1 MAITILKEF
10 VVELRREGP
19 DILNVACS
27 AAFFFFFFGIIC
39 AQQDTQFV
47 VKKNALTCFFSSSS
61 SCNRSKTAKHAVA
74 ATFVTC
80 ARTKITDAL
89 C

>member
-1 MAITILKEF
+1 MAITTLKEF

-27 AAFFFFFFGIIC
+27 AAFFFFFLASSAHSRTPSLLF
-39 AQQDTQFV
+39 
-47 VKKNALTCFFSSSS
+47 KKNALTCFFSSSS